1 MPEESVF
8 IQSASSSAWFQ
19 YKEKGRGRP
28 MTRAS
33 LFIYPC
39 LMAADILLYG
49 ADRVPFGGD
58 QGQHGELAR
67 DRATRFNRT

>member
-1 MPEESVF
+1 
-8 IQSASSSAWFQ
+8 
-19 YKEKGRGRP
+19 